1 MQPIADANLI
11 LRALIILGLI
21 ALGFYVAADQ
31 GALALAL
38 GSDKSYISHLILTL
52 YAIACGHWLWLARQ
66 LGRERQGL
74 ADFERRLADA
84 QGVASGGAA
93 AKKTETGGGEA
104 AMSAATGPQRQASAG
119 LLRQLG
125 DRWRQGGTEAQRQ
138 ARPSLLRNLGDC
150 WREGGAASDAAALLN
165 AFADELANRHALG
178 HFLSDA
184 LLKLGLL
191 GTVVGF
197 ILMLLPIGEV
207 EEFDPAMMQRL
218 LTAMSSGMA
227 VALYT
232 TLAGL
237 TTSTLLR
244 LQYHILDASAAQL
257 ATRLSVIAASPDA
270 LAALAEQLDA
280 P

>member
-1 MQPIADANLI
+1 MQPITDANLI

-38 GSDKSYISHLILTL
+38 GSDKSYISHLIVGL
-52 YAIACGHWLWLARQ
+52 YAVACGHWLWLAHR

-74 ADFERRLADA
+74 VNIENHLADEQRDA
-84 QGVASGGAA
+84 TAGAA
-93 AKKTETGGGEA
+93 KAASLPAASNAHAGEPNA
-104 AMSAATGPQRQASAG
+104 SAAKSAKRQSKQG
-119 LLRQLG
+119 LLCHL
-125 DRWRQGGTEAQRQ
+125 A
-138 ARPSLLRNLGDC
+138 AR
-150 WREGGAASDAAALLN
+150 WREGGAAPDAAALLN
-165 AFADELANRHALG
+165 AFADDLANRHALG

-197 ILMLLPIGEV
+197 ILMLMPIGEIQ
-207 EEFDPAMMQRL
+207 EFDPALMQRL
-218 LTAMSSGMA
+218 LTSMSSGMA

-237 TTSTLLR
+237 ITSTLLK
-244 LQYHILDASAAQL
+244 LQYHVLDASAAEL
-257 ATRLSVIAASPDA
+257 ATRLSVIAASSSA
-270 LAALAEQLDA
+270 SAALADGPDA